1 MLALQRLVG
10 RVIHSED
17 VCELLGSRLVLGLER
32 ALSSTVE
39 AAHRALRPGG
49 YGLVVVS
56 DNPILLQTVARS
68 LLSLM
73 SDGLSFE
80 GRTGTM
86 GGQPK
91 VQPLHPALIGEA
103 SEKLISEG
111 APKGFVAAAGGA
123 QQASRFDRMWAS
135 RAKQRRYHVRV
146 VR

>member
-1 MLALQRLVG
+1 M
-10 RVIHSED
+10 
-17 VCELLGSRLVLGLER
+17 
-32 ALSSTVE
+32 
-39 AAHRALRPGG
+39 
-49 YGLVVVS
+49 VVS

-111 APKGFVAAAGGA
+111 SAKGLCGGRRCP
-123 QQASRFDRMWAS
+123 ASV
-135 RAKQRRYHVRV
+135 QI
-146 VR
+146 